1 MLVALALSALSLAS
15 LVYAGR
21 VALSIADDRRAHKSR
36 IRRATRPRHGRAI
49 IYAAPARAINR
60 PGEN

>member
-1 MLVALALSALSLAS
+1 MFLALSALSLAA
-15 LVYAGR
+15 LAYAGR

-36 IRRATRPRHGRAI
+36 IWRATRPRHGRKI